1 MLQNVYCMYMKRKN
15 VYVQKAI
22 KQARKRSF
30 KFLVSH
36 KHGQSRG
43 EFSRLVMRCVKWD
56 GYITRFLGMLGLESL
71 FMKEER

>member
-1 MLQNVYCMYMKRKN
+1 LKTKRNNELNVKLMK
-15 VYVQKAI
+15 QP
-22 KQARKRSF
+22 
-30 KFLVSH
+30 LGGVSTT
-36 KHGQSRG
+36 RG

>member
-1 MLQNVYCMYMKRKN
+1 
-15 VYVQKAI
+15 
-22 KQARKRSF
+22 
-30 KFLVSH
+30 VSCA
-36 KHGQSRG
+36 GRGEVISSDEAPPRG

>member
-1 MLQNVYCMYMKRKN
+1 MINFVNRNILINFMNNVILLCFVTLLY
-15 VYVQKAI
+15 
-22 KQARKRSF
+22 S
-30 KFLVSH
+30 
-36 KHGQSRG
+36 SRG